1 MFAWGHPHLARA
13 ANSSMEIGGR
23 SIAGLVR
30 PQLPTIRLH
39 EPPGAG
45 QRCSIV
51 QPTKLGT
58 RSHSSTTN
66 LSRGIRIKG
75 GGKDVKVGDE
85 NHSASAAATTG
96 RSTAAAGPGASASG
110 GSARDHHAQH
120 SPEAPH
126 DQRPKEFAKNTP
138 AYYLEKV
145 RNIKPEDVDPWKMKI
160 RDDPNDGSKPSLYWQ
175 NVKTGEIHEGAEKP
189 RGKGGRNM
197 ATLENLPARYAAVTT
212 GVLALVF
219 YFVWPNR

>member
-1 MFAWGHPHLARA
+1 
-13 ANSSMEIGGR
+13 MEIGGR
-23 SIAGLVR
+23 SIALLR
-30 PQLPTIRLH
+30 LQLHSKFLN
-39 EPPGAG
+39 EVAGAG
-45 QRCSIV
+45 QRCSI
-51 QPTKLGT
+51 QPTKFLGK
-58 RSHSSTTN
+58 RSHSSTTD
-66 LSRGIRIKG
+66 LTRGIRIKG

-96 RSTAAAGPGASASG
+96 RSAAAASASG
-110 GSARDHHAQH
+110 I
-120 SPEAPH
+120 
-126 DQRPKEFAKNTP
+126 AKNTP

-145 RNIKPEDVDPWKMKI
+145 RNIKPEDVDPWRMKI
-160 RDDPNDGSKPSLYWQ
+160 REDDPDNSSKPSLYWQ

-197 ATLENLPARYAAVTT
+197 ATLENLPQRYAAVTT